1 MQAILNRN
9 APGVCRDLNLRTERF
24 NQHTSPG
31 AMLLEIGSSG
41 DTLAE
46 ALAAARL
53 AGQAIAQLL
62 WSTP

>member
-1 MQAILNRN
+1 
-9 APGVCRDLNLRTERF
+9 
-24 NQHTSPG
+24 
-31 AMLLEIGSSG
+31 MLLEIGSSG